1 MSLVYGSSIRRNE
14 KDDLPCM
21 AETMTVVFRK
31 KTKNENVAA
40 NSEASNVKQ
49 ILMIIMNDCR
59 FGNLIMNDTLAS

>member
-1 MSLVYGSSIRRNE
+1 
-14 KDDLPCM
+14 M

>member
-1 MSLVYGSSIRRNE
+1 MGRPCGGT

-31 KTKNENVAA
+31 KTKKENVAA

-59 FGNLIMNDTLAS
+59 FGNLIMNDTLLAS